1 PLVLVPVIIH
11 LINRLRHKPQPW
23 AAMMFLLQA
32 TRASTSHA
40 KLRQWLVL
48 LFRTLA
54 VLALVLFIARP
65 LAGGWLGWTLSPAPD
80 VIVIVL
86 DRSASMESRLA
97 GQTVTKR
104 EQAVK
109 LLAEAARE
117 FQDKSHLVLL
127 DSATRIP
134 QQLASAKSLLEPTLT
149 GPTDTAADLPTLLQL
164 AHNWLVENRAGAAEL
179 WLASDLQRSNWLPD
193 DERWKT
199 VTAQLGKLPQG
210 IRVRL
215 LAFDDDREPNTSA
228 TLAEV
233 FRRARPDGAELNL
246 ALDIARNAPVGSS
259 PARFPLALTLN
270 GVKSQTELD
279 MDGPA
284 LRWRHK
290 VDLGAAKGL
299 GWGALELPADANA
312 RDNAAYFVFGS
323 DSVLRATV
331 VSDQP
336 ALIRN
341 AQLAALS
348 PATRQPAEVLT
359 PAAFAE
365 RTGSDATLL
374 VWHAPLPD
382 VAGEKRLRGFIEEG
396 GAVLFLPP
404 GRTDTGK
411 FLGLGWADAQPAP
424 ADKPF
429 KVAKWEQQEGP
440 LAKTDEGLSL
450 PLADLD
456 ITRRQLITG
465 DEGKRKKEKGESA
478 EAPAAPNA
486 SPLLPF
492 AFSLLA
498 SASGTAL
505 ASLADGSPLLTRR
518 ALGKGQ
524 FFFCATV
531 PHDDWS
537 TLGDGPVLVPMLQRL
552 LQTGARRLNQ
562 ETMVACGELSAL
574 DRAKQWTSAD
584 GSTGKNIAL
593 NAGIYRAGERLL
605 AVNRPSAEDDRAVLE
620 PAAAKNLL
628 GPLPL
633 QLLQER
639 TARSDALQG
648 EIWRIFLIG
657 MLAFLFAE
665 AWLVLPNKKPATA
678 DPFDAPAVR
687 SRELVDVA

>member
-1 PLVLVPVIIH
+1 MTFLQPLLLWGLPLVLVPVIIH

-80 VIVIVL
+80 VIVILL

-104 EQAVK
+104 EQALK

-127 DSATRIP
+127 DSATRTP

-179 WLASDLQRSNWLPD
+179 WLASDLQRSNWQPD
-193 DERWKT
+193 DERWKA
-199 VTAQLGKLPQG
+199 VTAQLAKLPQRV
-210 IRVRL
+210 RVRL
-215 LAFDDDREPNTSA
+215 LAFDDDREPNVSA

-233 FRRARPDGAELNL
+233 FRRARPDGAELAL
-246 ALDIARNAPVGSS
+246 ALDLARNATNGT
-259 PARFPLALTLN
+259 ARFPLALTLN
-270 GVKSQTELD
+270 GVKSQAELD
-279 MDGPA
+279 MDGAA

-290 VDLGAAKGL
+290 VDLGGAAKGL

-323 DSVLRATV
+323 DSAVRAAV

-348 PATRQPAEVLT
+348 PSTRQPAEVLA

-365 RTGSDATLL
+365 RPATDAALL
-374 VWHAPLPD
+374 LWHAPLPD
-382 VAGEKRLRGFIEEG
+382 ATGAQRLRSFIEEG
-396 GAVLFLPP
+396 GAVVFLPP
-404 GRTDTGK
+404 GRADTGK
-411 FLGLGWADAQPAP
+411 FLGLGWADAPPAP
-424 ADKPF
+424 ADKPL
-429 KVAKWEQQEGP
+429 KIAKWEEQEGP
-440 LAKTDEGLSL
+440 LARTDEGLSL
-450 PLADLD
+450 PLVDLE
-456 ITRRQLITG
+456 ITRRAGITG
-465 DEGKRKKEKGESA
+465 E
-478 EAPAAPNA
+478 P
-486 SPLLPF
+486 
-492 AFSLLA
+492 
-498 SASGTAL
+498 TAL
-505 ASLADGSPLLTRR
+505 ATFADGTPLLTRR
-518 ALGKGQ
+518 ALGRGQ
-524 FFFCATV
+524 FFFLATL

-552 LQTGARRLNQ
+552 LQLGARRLNQ
-562 ETMVACGELSAL
+562 ETMAACGELSAL
-574 DRAKQWTSAD
+574 DRAKQWTATD
-584 GSTGKNIAL
+584 GATGKNIAL
-593 NAGIYRAGERLL
+593 HAGVYRAGERLL
-605 AVNRPSAEDDRAVLE
+605 AVNRPAAEDDRALLS
-620 PAAAKNLL
+620 PDAARNLL

-648 EIWRIFLIG
+648 EIWRLFLLG

-665 AWLVLPNKKPATA
+665 AVLILPPKRPAA
-678 DPFDAPAVR
+678 VDALTGIPAR

>member
-1 PLVLVPVIIH
+1 MTFLQPFLLWGLPLVLVPVIIH

-193 DERWKT
+193 DERWKS

-246 ALDIARNAPVGSS
+246 ALDLARNAPAGSS

-279 MDGPA
+279 MDGAA

-312 RDNAAYFVFGS
+312 RDNAAYFIFGS
-323 DSVLRATV
+323 DSALRATV
-331 VSDQP
+331 VSDQS

-382 VAGEKRLRGFIEEG
+382 AAGEKRLRGFIEEG

-429 KVAKWEQQEGP
+429 KISKWEQQEGP

-450 PLADLD
+450 PLGDVEVM
-456 ITRRQLITG
+456 RRQPIA
-465 DEGKRKKEKGESA
+465 GEV
-478 EAPAAPNA
+478 
-486 SPLLPF
+486 
-492 AFSLLA
+492 
-498 SASGTAL
+498 TAL
-505 ASLADGSPLLTRR
+505 ATFTDGSPLLTRR

-605 AVNRPSAEDDRAVLE
+605 AVNRPSAEDDRSLLE

-648 EIWRIFLIG
+648 EIWRLFLIG
-657 MLAFLFAE
+657 MLAFLFLE
-665 AWLVLPNKKPATA
+665 AWLVLPSRKPGVN
-678 DPFDAPAVR
+678 DLESAPAGG
-687 SRELVDVA
+687 

>member
-1 PLVLVPVIIH
+1 MTFLQPFLLWGLPLVLVPVIIH

-179 WLASDLQRSNWLPD
+179 WLASDLQHSNWLPD

-246 ALDIARNAPVGSS
+246 ALDLARNAPAGSA

-279 MDGPA
+279 MDGAA

-323 DSVLRATV
+323 DSALRATV

-374 VWHAPLPD
+374 IWHAPLPD
-382 VAGEKRLRGFIEEG
+382 AAGEKRLRGFIEEG

-411 FLGLGWADAQPAP
+411 FLGFGWADAQPAP

-456 ITRRQLITG
+456 ITRRQPITG
-465 DEGKRKKEKGESA
+465 E
-478 EAPAAPNA
+478 P
-486 SPLLPF
+486 
-492 AFSLLA
+492 
-498 SASGTAL
+498 TAL
-505 ASLADGSPLLTRR
+505 ASFADGSPLLTRR

-562 ETMVACGELSAL
+562 ETMVAAGELSAI

-584 GSTGKNIAL
+584 GSTGKNILL
-593 NAGIYRAGERLL
+593 NAGVYRAGERLL
-605 AVNRPSAEDDRAVLE
+605 AVNRPSAEDDRSLLE

-648 EIWRIFLIG
+648 EIWRLFLIG
-657 MLAFLFAE
+657 MLLFLFFE

-678 DPFDAPAVR
+678 DPLAAPAVR
-687 SRELVDVA
+687 SRDLVDVA

>member
-1 PLVLVPVIIH
+1 MTFLQPYLLWGLPLVLVPVIIH

-65 LAGGWLGWTLSPAPD
+65 LVGGWLGWTLSPAPD

-199 VTAQLGKLPQG
+199 VTAQLAKLPQRV
-210 IRVRL
+210 RVRL
-215 LAFDDDREPNTSA
+215 LAFDDDREPNVSA

-246 ALDIARNAPVGSS
+246 ALDLARNATNGT
-259 PARFPLALTLN
+259 ARFPLALTLN
-270 GVKSQTELD
+270 GVKSQAELD
-279 MDGPA
+279 MDGAA

-323 DSVLRATV
+323 DSAVRAAV

-336 ALIRN
+336 ALVRN

-348 PATRQPAEVLT
+348 PATRQPAELLT

-365 RTGSDATLL
+365 RPSADAALL
-374 VWHAPLPD
+374 LWHAPLPD
-382 VAGEKRLRGFIEEG
+382 AAGEKRLRGFIEEG
-396 GAVLFLPP
+396 GVIVFLPP
-404 GRTDTGK
+404 GRADTGK
-411 FLGLGWADAQPAP
+411 FLGLGWADSQPAP

-450 PLADLD
+450 PLGDLE
-456 ITRRQLITG
+456 ITRRSAITG
-465 DEGKRKKEKGESA
+465 DT
-478 EAPAAPNA
+478 
-486 SPLLPF
+486 
-492 AFSLLA
+492 
-498 SASGTAL
+498 TAL
-505 ASLADGSPLLTRR
+505 ASFADGTPLLTRR

-524 FFFCATV
+524 FLFLATL
-531 PHDDWS
+531 PHDNWS

-562 ETMVACGELSAL
+562 ETMAACGELSAL
-574 DRAKQWTSAD
+574 DRAKQWASAD
-584 GSTGKNIAL
+584 GVTGKNIAL
-593 NAGIYRAGERLL
+593 HAGVYRAGERLL
-605 AVNRPSAEDDRAVLE
+605 AVNRPAAEDDRALL
-620 PAAAKNLL
+620 ASDTARNLL

-648 EIWRIFLIG
+648 EIWRLFLIG

-665 AWLVLPNKKPATA
+665 AILILPPKKTA
-678 DPFDAPAVR
+678 AVDSLTAPSTR
-687 SRELVDVA
+687 ERELMDVA

>member
-1 PLVLVPVIIH
+1 MTFLQPFLLWGLPLVLVPVIIH

-127 DSATRIP
+127 DSATRAP

-179 WLASDLQRSNWLPD
+179 WLASDLQRSNWFPD
-193 DERWKT
+193 DERWKA

-246 ALDIARNAPVGSS
+246 ALDLARNAPTGSS

-270 GVKSQTELD
+270 GTKSQTELD
-279 MDGPA
+279 MDGAA

-323 DSVLRATV
+323 DSALRATV

-374 VWHAPLPD
+374 IWHAPLPNA
-382 VAGEKRLRGFIEEG
+382 AGEKRLRGFIEEG

-456 ITRRQLITG
+456 ITRRQPITG
-465 DEGKRKKEKGESA
+465 E
-478 EAPAAPNA
+478 P
-486 SPLLPF
+486 
-492 AFSLLA
+492 
-498 SASGTAL
+498 TAL
-505 ASLADGSPLLTRR
+505 ASFADGSPLLTRR

-584 GSTGKNIAL
+584 GSIGKNIAL
-593 NAGIYRAGERLL
+593 NAGVYRAGERLL

-648 EIWRIFLIG
+648 EIWRLFLIG
-657 MLAFLFAE
+657 MLAFLFLE

-678 DPFDAPAVR
+678 DPFDVPAVR
-687 SRELVDVA
+687 SRDLVDVA

>member
-1 PLVLVPVIIH
+1 MTFLQPFLLWGLPLVLVPVIIH

-54 VLALVLFIARP
+54 VLALILFIARP

-199 VTAQLGKLPQG
+199 VTAQLGQLPQG

-215 LAFDDDREPNTSA
+215 LAFDGDREPNTSA

-246 ALDIARNAPVGSS
+246 ALDLARNAPAGSS
-259 PARFPLALTLN
+259 PAHFPLALTLN

-279 MDGPA
+279 MDGVA

-323 DSVLRATV
+323 DSALRANV

-359 PAAFAE
+359 PVAFAE

-382 VAGEKRLRGFIEEG
+382 AAGEKRLRGFIEEG

-411 FLGLGWADAQPAP
+411 FLGFGWADAQPAP

-429 KVAKWEQQEGP
+429 KVTKWEQQEGP

-450 PLADLD
+450 PLGD
-456 ITRRQLITG
+456 IEVMRRQAITG
-465 DEGKRKKEKGESA
+465 E
-478 EAPAAPNA
+478 P
-486 SPLLPF
+486 
-492 AFSLLA
+492 
-498 SASGTAL
+498 TAL
-505 ASLADGSPLLTRR
+505 ASFADGSPLLTRR

-574 DRAKQWTSAD
+574 DRAKQWTPAD
-584 GSTGKNIAL
+584 SSTGKSIL
-593 NAGIYRAGERLL
+593 LHAGVYRSGERLL
-605 AVNRPSAEDDRAVLE
+605 AVNRPSAEDDRTLLE
-620 PAAAKNLL
+620 PAAAKKLL
-628 GPLPL
+628 GMLPL

-648 EIWRIFLIG
+648 EIWRLFLIG
-657 MLAFLFAE
+657 MLAFLFLE
-665 AWLVLPNKKPATA
+665 AWLVLPPKRAAGTN
-678 DPFDAPAVR
+678 DPLAA
-687 SRELVDVA
+687 EAA

>member
-1 PLVLVPVIIH
+1 MTFLQPFLLWGLPLVLVPVVIH

-54 VLALVLFIARP
+54 ILALLLFIARP

-134 QQLASAKSLLEPTLT
+134 QQLANAKSLLEPTLT

-193 DERWKT
+193 DERWKA
-199 VTAQLGKLPQG
+199 VTAALGKLPQG

-246 ALDIARNAPVGSS
+246 ALDLARNAPVGSS

-279 MDGPA
+279 MDGAA

-299 GWGALELPADANA
+299 GWGALELPVDANA

-323 DSVLRATV
+323 DSALRATV

-374 VWHAPLPD
+374 IWHAPLPD
-382 VAGEKRLRGFIEEG
+382 AAGEKRLRGFIEEG

-404 GRTDTGK
+404 GRPDTGK
-411 FLGLGWADAQPAP
+411 FLGLGWADAQPAS

-429 KVAKWEQQEGP
+429 KVVKWEQQEGP

-456 ITRRQLITG
+456 IARRQPITG
-465 DEGKRKKEKGESA
+465 E
-478 EAPAAPNA
+478 P
-486 SPLLPF
+486 
-492 AFSLLA
+492 
-498 SASGTAL
+498 TAL
-505 ASLADGSPLLTRR
+505 ATFADGSPLLTRR

-574 DRAKQWTSAD
+574 DRAKQWLPAD
-584 GSTGKNIAL
+584 GSLGKNIAL
-593 NAGIYRAGERLL
+593 NAGIYRSGERLL
-605 AVNRPSAEDDRAVLE
+605 AVNRPSAEDDRTLLE
-620 PAAAKNLL
+620 PAAAKRLL
-628 GPLPL
+628 GTLPL

-648 EIWRIFLIG
+648 EIWRLFLIG
-657 MLAFLFAE
+657 MLAFLFLE
-665 AWLVLPNKKPATA
+665 AWLVLPNKKPAAA
-678 DPFDAPAVR
+678 DPLGAAASPQG
-687 SRELVDVA
+687 

>member
-1 PLVLVPVIIH
+1 MTFLQPFLLWGLPLVLVPVIIH

-80 VIVIVL
+80 VIIIVL

-134 QQLASAKSLLEPTLT
+134 QQLAKAKSLLEPTLT

-193 DERWKT
+193 DERWKA

-246 ALDIARNAPVGSS
+246 ALDLARNAPAGSS

-279 MDGPA
+279 MDGAA

-323 DSVLRATV
+323 DSALRATV

-336 ALIRN
+336 LLIRN

-374 VWHAPLPD
+374 IWHAPLPD
-382 VAGEKRLRGFIEEG
+382 AAGEKRLRGFIEEG

-411 FLGLGWADAQPAP
+411 FLGFGWADAQPAP

-456 ITRRQLITG
+456 ISRRQPITG
-465 DEGKRKKEKGESA
+465 E
-478 EAPAAPNA
+478 P
-486 SPLLPF
+486 
-492 AFSLLA
+492 
-498 SASGTAL
+498 TAL
-505 ASLADGSPLLTRR
+505 ASFADGSPLLTRR

-593 NAGIYRAGERLL
+593 NAGVYRAGERLL
-605 AVNRPSAEDDRAVLE
+605 AVNRPSAEDDRTLLE
-620 PAAAKNLL
+620 PAAAKKLL
-628 GPLPL
+628 GTLPL

-639 TARSDALQG
+639 TARNDALQG

-657 MLAFLFAE
+657 MLAFLFLE
-665 AWLVLPNKKPATA
+665 AWIVLPNKKPA
-678 DPFDAPAVR
+678 DPLSASIVRMNAVTSPA
-687 SRELVDVA
+687 E

>member
-1 PLVLVPVIIH
+1 MTFLQPYLLWALPLVLVPVIIH

-54 VLALVLFIARP
+54 VLALILFIARP

-80 VIVIVL
+80 VIIIVL

-97 GQTVTKR
+97 GQTITKR

-149 GPTDTAADLPTLLQL
+149 GPTDTAADLPTLLQI

-179 WLASDLQRSNWLPD
+179 WVASDLQRSNWLPD

-199 VTAQLGKLPQG
+199 VTNQLGKLPQG

-246 ALDIARNAPVGSS
+246 ALDLARNVQPGSAP
-259 PARFPLALTLN
+259 AHFPLSLTLN

-279 MDGPA
+279 MDGAA

-299 GWGALELPADANA
+299 GWGTLALPADANA

-323 DSVLRATV
+323 DSILRAAV

-348 PATRQPAEVLT
+348 PATRQPAEVLA
-359 PAAFAE
+359 PVAWAE
-365 RTGSDATLL
+365 RTGSDAALL
-374 VWHAPLPD
+374 IWQAPLPD
-382 VAGEKRLRGFIEEG
+382 AAGEKRLRGFIEEG

-411 FLGLGWADAQPAP
+411 FLGFGWAEAQPAS

-429 KVAKWEQQEGP
+429 KVAKWGQQEGP

-450 PLADLD
+450 PLVELE
-456 ITRRQLITG
+456 ISRRQPITDG
-465 DEGKRKKEKGESA
+465 DEGKRQMAKGESA
-478 EAPAAPNA
+478 EAGEAAKTSPALIA
-486 SPLLPF
+486 S
-492 AFSLLA
+492 
-498 SASGTAL
+498 SGTAL
-505 ASLADGSPLLTRR
+505 ASFADGSPLLTRR

-524 FFFCATV
+524 FFFCATL
-531 PHDDWS
+531 PHEEWS
-537 TLGDGPVLVPMLQRL
+537 SLGDGPVLVPMLQRL

-584 GSTGKNIAL
+584 GSTGKDIAL
-593 NAGIYRAGERLL
+593 HAGVYRSGERLL
-605 AVNRPSAEDDRAVLE
+605 AVNRPGAEDDRTLLE
-620 PAAAKNLL
+620 PAGAKKLL
-628 GPLPL
+628 GTLPL

-648 EIWRIFLIG
+648 EIWRLFLIG
-657 MLAFLFAE
+657 MLAFLFLE
-665 AWLVLPNKKPATA
+665 AWLVLPPKKRLPDGSA
-678 DPFDAPAVR
+678 PELAPA
-687 SRELVDVA
+687 A

>member
-1 PLVLVPVIIH
+1 MTFLQPFLLWGLPLVLVPVIIH

-164 AHNWLVENRAGAAEL
+164 AHNWLIENRAGAAEL
-179 WLASDLQRSNWLPD
+179 WLASDLQRSNWIPD
-193 DERWKT
+193 DERWKA

-246 ALDIARNAPVGSS
+246 ALDLARNAPTGSS

-279 MDGPA
+279 MDGAA

-323 DSVLRATV
+323 DSALRATV

-382 VAGEKRLRGFIEEG
+382 AAGEKRLRGFIEEG

-456 ITRRQLITG
+456 ITRRQPITG
-465 DEGKRKKEKGESA
+465 E
-478 EAPAAPNA
+478 P
-486 SPLLPF
+486 
-492 AFSLLA
+492 
-498 SASGTAL
+498 TAL
-505 ASLADGSPLLTRR
+505 ASFADGSPLLTRR

-574 DRAKQWTSAD
+574 DRAKQWTSTD
-584 GSTGKNIAL
+584 GATGKNIAL
-593 NAGIYRAGERLL
+593 HAGIYRSGERLL

-657 MLAFLFAE
+657 MLAFLFLE
-665 AWLVLPNKKPATA
+665 AWLVLPSRKPGVN
-678 DPFDAPAVR
+678 DLESLPAGG
-687 SRELVDVA
+687 

>member
-1 PLVLVPVIIH
+1 
-11 LINRLRHKPQPW
+11 
-23 AAMMFLLQA
+23 MFLLQA

-54 VLALVLFIARP
+54 VLALILFIARP

-193 DERWKT
+193 DERWKA

-246 ALDIARNAPVGSS
+246 ALDLARNAPPGSS

-279 MDGPA
+279 MDGAA

-323 DSVLRATV
+323 DSALRATV

-341 AQLAALS
+341 AQLAASS

-374 VWHAPLPD
+374 IWHAPLPD
-382 VAGEKRLRGFIEEG
+382 AAGEKRLRGFIEEG

-411 FLGLGWADAQPAP
+411 FLGLGWADTQPAP

-456 ITRRQLITG
+456 ITRRQPITG
-465 DEGKRKKEKGESA
+465 E
-478 EAPAAPNA
+478 P
-486 SPLLPF
+486 
-492 AFSLLA
+492 
-498 SASGTAL
+498 TAL
-505 ASLADGSPLLTRR
+505 ASFTDGSPLLTRR

-584 GSTGKNIAL
+584 GSLGKNIAL

-605 AVNRPSAEDDRAVLE
+605 AVNRPSAEDDRSLLE
-620 PAAAKNLL
+620 PAVAKKLL
-628 GPLPL
+628 GTLPL

-657 MLAFLFAE
+657 MLAFLFLE

-678 DPFDAPAVR
+678 DPLGTTAR
-687 SRELVDVA
+687 TLVDVA

>member
-1 PLVLVPVIIH
+1 MTFLQPFLLWGLPLVLVPVIIH

-233 FRRARPDGAELNL
+233 FRRARLDGAELNL
-246 ALDIARNAPVGSS
+246 ALDLARNAPAGSS

-279 MDGPA
+279 MDGAA

-323 DSVLRATV
+323 ESALRATV

-336 ALIRN
+336 TLIRN

-374 VWHAPLPD
+374 IWHAPLPD
-382 VAGEKRLRGFIEEG
+382 AAGEKRLRGFIEEG

-450 PLADLD
+450 PLGDLD
-456 ITRRQLITG
+456 ITRRQPITG
-465 DEGKRKKEKGESA
+465 EPTS
-478 EAPAAPNA
+478 
-486 SPLLPF
+486 
-492 AFSLLA
+492 LA
-498 SASGTAL
+498 SF
-505 ASLADGSPLLTRR
+505 ADGSPLLTRR

-562 ETMVACGELSAL
+562 ETMVAAGELSAL

-584 GSTGKNIAL
+584 GSTGKNILL
-593 NAGIYRAGERLL
+593 NAGVYRSGERLL

-639 TARSDALQG
+639 AARSDALQG
-648 EIWRIFLIG
+648 EIWRLFLIG
-657 MLAFLFAE
+657 MLAFLFLE
-665 AWLVLPNKKPATA
+665 AWLVLPNKKPATD
-678 DPFDAPAVR
+678 DPLAATAR
-687 SRELVDVA
+687 TLVDVA

>member
-1 PLVLVPVIIH
+1 MTFLQPFLLWGLPLVLVPVIIH

-134 QQLASAKSLLEPTLT
+134 QQLANAKSLLEPTLT

-193 DERWKT
+193 DERWKA

-246 ALDIARNAPVGSS
+246 AIDLARNAPAGSS

-279 MDGPA
+279 MDGAA

-323 DSVLRATV
+323 DSALRATV
-331 VSDQP
+331 ISDQP

-374 VWHAPLPD
+374 IWHAPLPD
-382 VAGEKRLRGFIEEG
+382 AAGEKRLRGFIEEG

-456 ITRRQLITG
+456 IPRRQPITG
-465 DEGKRKKEKGESA
+465 E
-478 EAPAAPNA
+478 P
-486 SPLLPF
+486 
-492 AFSLLA
+492 
-498 SASGTAL
+498 TAL
-505 ASLADGSPLLTRR
+505 ASFADGSPLLTRR

-620 PAAAKNLL
+620 PAAAKQLL
-628 GPLPL
+628 GTLPL

-648 EIWRIFLIG
+648 EIWRIFLLG
-657 MLAFLFAE
+657 MLAFLFLE
-665 AWLVLPNKKPATA
+665 AWLVLPNKKPATD
-678 DPFDAPAVR
+678 DPLGATTR
-687 SRELVDVA
+687 TLVDVA

>member
-1 PLVLVPVIIH
+1 MLF
-11 LINRLRHKPQPW
+11 RSPQPW

-48 LFRTLA
+48 LFRALA

-117 FQDKSHLVLL
+117 FQDKSHLLLL
-127 DSATRIP
+127 DSATRTP

-199 VTAQLGKLPQG
+199 VTAQLAKLPQRV
-210 IRVRL
+210 RVRL
-215 LAFDDDREPNTSA
+215 LAFDDDREPNVSA

-233 FRRARPDGAELNL
+233 FRRARPDGAELSL
-246 ALDIARNAPVGSS
+246 ALDLARNATNGT
-259 PARFPLALTLN
+259 ARFPLALTLN

-279 MDGPA
+279 MDGAA

-290 VDLGAAKGL
+290 VELGGAAKGL

-323 DSVLRATV
+323 DSAVRAVV

-336 ALIRN
+336 ALVRN

-348 PATRQPAEVLT
+348 PSTRQPAEVLT

-365 RTGSDATLL
+365 RAATDASLL
-374 VWHAPLPD
+374 LWHAPLPD
-382 VAGEKRLRGFIEEG
+382 AAGEKRLRSFIEEG
-396 GAVLFLPP
+396 GAVVFLPP
-404 GRTDTGK
+404 GRPDTGK
-411 FLGLGWADAQPAP
+411 FLGLGWADSQPAS

-429 KVAKWEQQEGP
+429 KVTKWEQQEGP

-450 PLADLD
+450 PLADLE
-456 ITRRQLITG
+456 ITRRAAITG
-465 DEGKRKKEKGESA
+465 ET
-478 EAPAAPNA
+478 
-486 SPLLPF
+486 
-492 AFSLLA
+492 
-498 SASGTAL
+498 TAL
-505 ASLADGSPLLTRR
+505 ATFADGSPLLTRR
-518 ALGKGQ
+518 ALGRGQ
-524 FFFCATV
+524 FFFLATV

-552 LQTGARRLNQ
+552 LQLGARRLNQ
-562 ETMVACGELSAL
+562 ETMAACGELSAL

-584 GSTGKNIAL
+584 GVAGKNIL
-593 NAGIYRAGERLL
+593 LHAGVYRAGERLL
-605 AVNRPSAEDDRAVLE
+605 AVNRPAAEDDRALITAE
-620 PAAAKNLL
+620 TAKNLL

-648 EIWRIFLIG
+648 EIWRLFLVG
-657 MLAFLFAE
+657 MLAFLFLE
-665 AWLVLPNKKPATA
+665 AWLVLPNKKPA
-678 DPFDAPAVR
+678 AVDTHPETSR
-687 SRELVDVA
+687 ARELVDVA

>member
-1 PLVLVPVIIH
+1 MTFLQPFLLWGLPLVLVPVIIH

-54 VLALVLFIARP
+54 VLALILFIARP

-193 DERWKT
+193 DERWKA

-233 FRRARPDGAELNL
+233 FRRARLDGAELNL
-246 ALDIARNAPVGSS
+246 ALDLARNATNGT
-259 PARFPLALTLN
+259 ARFPLALTLN

-279 MDGPA
+279 MDGAA

-323 DSVLRATV
+323 DSALRASV

-374 VWHAPLPD
+374 IWHAPLPD
-382 VAGEKRLRGFIEEG
+382 AAGEKRLRGFIEEG

-404 GRTDTGK
+404 SRADTGK

-429 KVAKWEQQEGP
+429 KISKWEQQEGP

-450 PLADLD
+450 PLGDLD
-456 ITRRQLITG
+456 ITRRQPITG
-465 DEGKRKKEKGESA
+465 E
-478 EAPAAPNA
+478 P
-486 SPLLPF
+486 
-492 AFSLLA
+492 
-498 SASGTAL
+498 TAL
-505 ASLADGSPLLTRR
+505 ATFADGSPLLTRR

-584 GSTGKNIAL
+584 GSTGKNILL
-593 NAGIYRAGERLL
+593 NAGVYRAGERLL
-605 AVNRPSAEDDRAVLE
+605 AVNRPAAEDDRSLLE

-628 GPLPL
+628 GSLPL

-648 EIWRIFLIG
+648 EIWRLFLIG
-657 MLAFLFAE
+657 MLVFLFFE
-665 AWLVLPNKKPATA
+665 AWLVLPHKKPATD
-678 DPFDAPAVR
+678 DPLEAPAVR
-687 SRELVDVA
+687 RRDLVDVA

>member
-1 PLVLVPVIIH
+1 MTFLQPYLLWGLPLVLVPVIIH

-97 GQTVTKR
+97 GHTVTKR

-127 DSATRIP
+127 DSATRAP
-134 QQLASAKSLLEPTLT
+134 QQLASAKSLLEPALT

-199 VTAQLGKLPQG
+199 VTAQLAKLPQRV
-210 IRVRL
+210 RVRL
-215 LAFDDDREPNTSA
+215 LAFDDDREPNISA

-233 FRRARPDGAELNL
+233 FRRARPDGAELSL
-246 ALDIARNAPVGSS
+246 ALDLARNATNGT
-259 PARFPLALTLN
+259 ARFPLALTLN
-270 GVKSQTELD
+270 GVKSQAELD
-279 MDGPA
+279 MDGAA

-323 DSVLRATV
+323 DSAVRAAV

-348 PATRQPAEVLT
+348 PATRGPAEVLA

-365 RTGSDATLL
+365 RAATDAALL
-374 VWHAPLPD
+374 LWHAPLPD
-382 VAGEKRLRGFIEEG
+382 ATGEKRLRGFIEEG
-396 GAVLFLPP
+396 GVVLFLPP

-411 FLGLGWADAQPAP
+411 FLGLGWADSQPAP

-429 KVAKWEQQEGP
+429 KIAKWEQQEGP

-450 PLADLD
+450 PLTDLE
-456 ITRRQLITG
+456 ITRRAVITG
-465 DEGKRKKEKGESA
+465 DS
-478 EAPAAPNA
+478 
-486 SPLLPF
+486 
-492 AFSLLA
+492 
-498 SASGTAL
+498 TAL
-505 ASLADGSPLLTRR
+505 ASFADGPPLLTRR

-524 FFFCATV
+524 FFFLATL

-562 ETMVACGELSAL
+562 ETMAACGELSAL

-584 GSTGKNIAL
+584 GATGRNITL
-593 NAGIYRAGERLL
+593 HAGVYRAGERLL
-605 AVNRPSAEDDRAVLE
+605 AVNRPAAEDDRALIT
-620 PAAAKNLL
+620 PDSAKGLL

-648 EIWRIFLIG
+648 EIWRLFLIG
-657 MLAFLFAE
+657 MLAFLFLE
-665 AWLVLPNKKPATA
+665 AWLVLPAKKPASPDA
-678 DPFDAPAVR
+678 DAPLVR
-687 SRELVDVA
+687 SLGASTSP

>member
-1 PLVLVPVIIH
+1 
-11 LINRLRHKPQPW
+11 
-23 AAMMFLLQA
+23 
-32 TRASTSHA
+32 
-40 KLRQWLVL
+40 
-48 LFRTLA
+48 
-54 VLALVLFIARP
+54 FIARP

-164 AHNWLVENRAGAAEL
+164 AHNWLIENRAGAAEL
-179 WLASDLQRSNWLPD
+179 WLASDLQRSNWIPD
-193 DERWKT
+193 DERWKA

-246 ALDIARNAPVGSS
+246 ALDLARNAPTGSS

-279 MDGPA
+279 MDGAA

-323 DSVLRATV
+323 DSALRATV

-382 VAGEKRLRGFIEEG
+382 AAGEKRLRGFIEEG

-456 ITRRQLITG
+456 ITRRQPITG
-465 DEGKRKKEKGESA
+465 E
-478 EAPAAPNA
+478 P
-486 SPLLPF
+486 
-492 AFSLLA
+492 
-498 SASGTAL
+498 TAL
-505 ASLADGSPLLTRR
+505 ASFADGSPLLTRR

-574 DRAKQWTSAD
+574 DRAKQWTSTD
-584 GSTGKNIAL
+584 GATGKNIAL
-593 NAGIYRAGERLL
+593 HAGIYRSGERLL

-657 MLAFLFAE
+657 MLAFLFLE
-665 AWLVLPNKKPATA
+665 AWLVLPSRKPGVN
-678 DPFDAPAVR
+678 DLESLPAGG
-687 SRELVDVA
+687 

>member
-1 PLVLVPVIIH
+1 MTFLQPFLLWGLPLVLVPVIIH

-54 VLALVLFIARP
+54 VLALILFIARP

-86 DRSASMESRLA
+86 DRSASMESRIA
-97 GQTVTKR
+97 GQTTTKR

-199 VTAQLGKLPQG
+199 VTAQLAKLPQRV
-210 IRVRL
+210 RVRL
-215 LAFDDDREPNTSA
+215 LAFDDDREPNLSA

-233 FRRARPDGAELNL
+233 SRRARPDGAELNL
-246 ALDIARNAPVGSS
+246 ALDLARNATNGT
-259 PARFPLALTLN
+259 ARFPLALTLN
-270 GVKSQTELD
+270 GQKSQSELD

-290 VDLGAAKGL
+290 VELGAAKGL

-312 RDNAAYFVFGS
+312 RDNAAYFIFGAES
-323 DSVLRATV
+323 ALRATV
-331 VSDQP
+331 VSDEP
-336 ALIRN
+336 ALVRN
-341 AQLAALS
+341 AQFAALS
-348 PATRQPAEVLT
+348 PATRQPAEVIT
-359 PAAFAE
+359 PAAWAE

-374 VWHAPLPD
+374 LWHAPLPD
-382 VAGEKRLRGFIEEG
+382 AAGEKRLRGFIEEG
-396 GAVLFLPP
+396 GVVVFLPP
-404 GRTDTGK
+404 GRVDTGK
-411 FLGLGWADAQPAP
+411 FLGLGWGEALPAP

-450 PLADLD
+450 PLGELE
-456 ITRRQLITG
+456 ISRRQAITG
-465 DEGKRKKEKGESA
+465 E
-478 EAPAAPNA
+478 P
-486 SPLLPF
+486 
-492 AFSLLA
+492 
-498 SASGTAL
+498 TAL
-505 ASLADGSPLLTRR
+505 ASFADGSPLLTRR

-524 FFFCATV
+524 FFFCATL
-531 PHDDWS
+531 PHEDWS
-537 TLGDGPVLVPMLQRL
+537 TLGDGPVLVPMLQRF

-562 ETMVACGELSAL
+562 ETMAAAGELSAL
-574 DRAKQWTSAD
+574 DRAKQWVSAE
-584 GSTGKNIAL
+584 GVSGKSIL
-593 NAGIYRAGERLL
+593 LHAGVYRSGERLL
-605 AVNRPSAEDDRAVLE
+605 AVNRPAAEDDRLLITPE
-620 PAAAKNLL
+620 SAKSLL

-648 EIWRIFLIG
+648 EIWRLFLFG
-657 MLAFLFAE
+657 MLAFLFLE
-665 AWLVLPNKKPATA
+665 AWLVLPPKKPALT
-678 DPFDAPAVR
+678 DPMGP
-687 SRELVDVA
+687 REQPSAA

>member
-1 PLVLVPVIIH
+1 MTFLQPYLLWGLPLVLVPVIIH

-149 GPTDTAADLPTLLQL
+149 GPTDTAADLPTMLQL

-193 DERWKT
+193 DERWKA

-246 ALDIARNAPVGSS
+246 ALDLARNAPAGSS

-270 GVKSQTELD
+270 GVKSQAELD
-279 MDGPA
+279 MDGAA

-323 DSVLRATV
+323 DSALRATV

-374 VWHAPLPD
+374 IWHAPLPD
-382 VAGEKRLRGFIEEG
+382 AVGEKRLRGFIEEG

-411 FLGLGWADAQPAP
+411 FLGLSWADAQPAP

-450 PLADLD
+450 PLGDLD
-456 ITRRQLITG
+456 ITRRQPITG
-465 DEGKRKKEKGESA
+465 E
-478 EAPAAPNA
+478 P
-486 SPLLPF
+486 
-492 AFSLLA
+492 
-498 SASGTAL
+498 TAL
-505 ASLADGSPLLTRR
+505 ASFADGSPLLTRR
-518 ALGKGQ
+518 ALVKGQ

-584 GSTGKNIAL
+584 GSTGKNILL
-593 NAGIYRAGERLL
+593 NAGVYRAGERLL
-605 AVNRPSAEDDRAVLE
+605 AVNRPSAEDDRSLLE

-648 EIWRIFLIG
+648 EIWRLFLIG
-657 MLAFLFAE
+657 MLVFLFFE

-678 DPFDAPAVR
+678 DPLEAPAVR
-687 SRELVDVA
+687 SRDLVDVA

>member
-1 PLVLVPVIIH
+1 MTFLQPFLLWGLPLVLVPVVIH

-80 VIVIVL
+80 VIIIML

-193 DERWKT
+193 DERWKA

-246 ALDIARNAPVGSS
+246 ALDLARNAPVGSS

-279 MDGPA
+279 MDGAA

-290 VDLGAAKGL
+290 VDLGPAKGL
-299 GWGALELPADANA
+299 GWGALELPADANV
-312 RDNAAYFVFGS
+312 RDNSAYFVFGS
-323 DSVLRATV
+323 DSALRATV

-341 AQLAALS
+341 AQLAALA

-374 VWHAPLPD
+374 LWHAPLPD
-382 VAGEKRLRGFIEEG
+382 AAGERRLRGFIEEG

-411 FLGLGWADAQPAP
+411 FLGFGWADAQPAS

-456 ITRRQLITG
+456 ITRRQPITG
-465 DEGKRKKEKGESA
+465 E
-478 EAPAAPNA
+478 P
-486 SPLLPF
+486 
-492 AFSLLA
+492 
-498 SASGTAL
+498 TAL
-505 ASLADGSPLLTRR
+505 ASFADGSPLLTRR

-531 PHDDWS
+531 PHEDWS

-574 DRAKQWTSAD
+574 DRAKQWLPAD
-584 GSTGKNIAL
+584 GSLGKNIAL

-605 AVNRPSAEDDRAVLE
+605 AVNRPSAEDDRSVLE
-620 PAAAKNLL
+620 PAVAKQLL

-648 EIWRIFLIG
+648 EIWRIFLLG
-657 MLAFLFAE
+657 MLAFLFLE

-678 DPFDAPAVR
+678 DPLGAAASPQG
-687 SRELVDVA
+687 

>member
-1 PLVLVPVIIH
+1 MTFLQPFLLWGLPLVLVPVIIH

-134 QQLASAKSLLEPTLT
+134 QQLANAKSLLEPTLT

-193 DERWKT
+193 DERWKS

-246 ALDIARNAPVGSS
+246 ALDLARNAPAGSS

-279 MDGPA
+279 MDGAA

-323 DSVLRATV
+323 DSALRATV

-374 VWHAPLPD
+374 IWHAPLPD
-382 VAGEKRLRGFIEEG
+382 AAGEKRLRGFIEEG

-411 FLGLGWADAQPAP
+411 FLGLGWADAQPAS

-456 ITRRQLITG
+456 IARRQLITG
-465 DEGKRKKEKGESA
+465 E
-478 EAPAAPNA
+478 P
-486 SPLLPF
+486 
-492 AFSLLA
+492 
-498 SASGTAL
+498 TAL
-505 ASLADGSPLLTRR
+505 ASFADGSPLLTRR

-562 ETMVACGELSAL
+562 ETMIACGELSTL
-574 DRAKQWTSAD
+574 DRVKQWTSAD
-584 GSTGKNIAL
+584 GSTGKNIAF

-605 AVNRPSAEDDRAVLE
+605 AVNRPSAEDDRSLLE

-628 GPLPL
+628 GTLPL

-648 EIWRIFLIG
+648 EIWRLFLIG
-657 MLAFLFAE
+657 MLALLFLE

-678 DPFDAPAVR
+678 DPLDVSAGR
-687 SRELVDVA
+687 GRELVDVV

>member
-1 PLVLVPVIIH
+1 MTFLQPLLLWGLPLVLVPVIIH

-134 QQLASAKSLLEPTLT
+134 QQLANAKSLLEPTLT

-193 DERWKT
+193 DERWKA
-199 VTAQLGKLPQG
+199 VTAALGKLPQG

-246 ALDIARNAPVGSS
+246 ALDLARNAPTGSS
-259 PARFPLALTLN
+259 PARFPLALSLN

-279 MDGPA
+279 MDGAA

-323 DSVLRATV
+323 DSALRATV

-336 ALIRN
+336 AHIRN

-374 VWHAPLPD
+374 LWHAPLPD
-382 VAGEKRLRGFIEEG
+382 AAGEKRLRGFIEEG

-404 GRTDTGK
+404 GRPDTGK
-411 FLGLGWADAQPAP
+411 FLGLGWAEVERQALLGQTSDARRSA
-424 ADKPF
+424 AF
-429 KVAKWEQQEGP
+429 TIAKWEQQEGP

-456 ITRRQLITG
+456 ITRRQPITG
-465 DEGKRKKEKGESA
+465 E
-478 EAPAAPNA
+478 P
-486 SPLLPF
+486 
-492 AFSLLA
+492 
-498 SASGTAL
+498 TAL
-505 ASLADGSPLLTRR
+505 ATFADGSPLLTRR

-552 LQTGARRLNQ
+552 LQTGSRRLNQ

-584 GSTGKNIAL
+584 GSTGKNILL
-593 NAGIYRAGERLL
+593 NAGVYRAGERLL

-657 MLAFLFAE
+657 MLAFLFLE
-665 AWLVLPNKKPATA
+665 AWLVLPARKSTPADALA
-678 DPFDAPAVR
+678 DGLRPVTSPA
-687 SRELVDVA
+687 E

>member
-1 PLVLVPVIIH
+1 MTFLQPFLLWGLPLVLVPVVIH

-193 DERWKT
+193 DERWKA

-246 ALDIARNAPVGSS
+246 ALDLARNAPAGSS
-259 PARFPLALTLN
+259 PAHFPLALTLN

-279 MDGPA
+279 MDGAA

-299 GWGALELPADANA
+299 GWGALELPADANV
-312 RDNAAYFVFGS
+312 RDNSAYFVFGS
-323 DSVLRATV
+323 DSALRATV
-331 VSDQP
+331 ISDQP

-374 VWHAPLPD
+374 IWHAPLPD
-382 VAGEKRLRGFIEEG
+382 AAGEKRLRGFIEEG

-411 FLGLGWADAQPAP
+411 FLGFGWADAQPAP

-456 ITRRQLITG
+456 ITRRQPITG
-465 DEGKRKKEKGESA
+465 E
-478 EAPAAPNA
+478 P
-486 SPLLPF
+486 
-492 AFSLLA
+492 
-498 SASGTAL
+498 TAL
-505 ASLADGSPLLTRR
+505 ATFADGSPLLTRR

-605 AVNRPSAEDDRAVLE
+605 AVNRPSAEDDRALLE
-620 PAAAKNLL
+620 PAVAKKLL
-628 GPLPL
+628 GTLPL

-648 EIWRIFLIG
+648 EIWRIFLLG
-657 MLAFLFAE
+657 MLAFLFLE
-665 AWLVLPNKKPATA
+665 AWLVLPNKKPTDA
-678 DPFDAPAVR
+678 DPLGASDRA
-687 SRELVDVA
+687 LVDVT

>member
-1 PLVLVPVIIH
+1 MTFLQPFLLWGLPLVLVPVIIH

-134 QQLASAKSLLEPTLT
+134 QQLANAKSLLEPTLT

-193 DERWKT
+193 DERWKA

-246 ALDIARNAPVGSS
+246 AIDLARNAPAGSS

-279 MDGPA
+279 MDGAA

-323 DSVLRATV
+323 DSALRATV

-348 PATRQPAEVLT
+348 PATRQPAEFLT

-374 VWHAPLPD
+374 IWHAPLPD
-382 VAGEKRLRGFIEEG
+382 AAGEKRLRSFVEEG
-396 GAVLFLPP
+396 GAVVFLPP
-404 GRTDTGK
+404 GRVDTGK
-411 FLGLGWADAQPAP
+411 FLGFGWADSQPAS

-429 KVAKWEQQEGP
+429 KIAKWEEQEGP

-450 PLADLD
+450 PLAELE
-456 ITRRQLITG
+456 ITRRAAITG
-465 DEGKRKKEKGESA
+465 
-478 EAPAAPNA
+478 EA
-486 SPLLPF
+486 
-492 AFSLLA
+492 
-498 SASGTAL
+498 TAL
-505 ASLADGSPLLTRR
+505 ASFADGTPLLTRR
-518 ALGKGQ
+518 ALGRGQ
-524 FFFCATV
+524 FFFLATL

-552 LQTGARRLNQ
+552 LQLGARRLNQ
-562 ETMVACGELSAL
+562 ETMAACGELSAL

-584 GSTGKNIAL
+584 GTIGKSILL
-593 NAGIYRAGERLL
+593 NAGVYRAGERLL

-620 PAAAKNLL
+620 PAAAKQLL
-628 GPLPL
+628 GNLPL

-657 MLAFLFAE
+657 MLAFLFLE
-665 AWLVLPNKKPATA
+665 AWLVLPNKKPATD
-678 DPFDAPAVR
+678 DPLGATAR
-687 SRELVDVA
+687 TLVDVA

>member
-1 PLVLVPVIIH
+1 MTFLQPFLLWGLPLVLVPVVIH

-80 VIVIVL
+80 VIIIVL

-193 DERWKT
+193 DERWKA

-246 ALDIARNAPVGSS
+246 ALDLARNAPAGSA
-259 PARFPLALTLN
+259 PARFPLVLTLN

-279 MDGPA
+279 MDGAA

-323 DSVLRATV
+323 DSALRATV

-374 VWHAPLPD
+374 IWHAPLPD
-382 VAGEKRLRGFIEEG
+382 AAGEKRLRGFIEEG

-404 GRTDTGK
+404 GRVDTGK

-456 ITRRQLITG
+456 ITRRQAITG
-465 DEGKRKKEKGESA
+465 E
-478 EAPAAPNA
+478 P
-486 SPLLPF
+486 
-492 AFSLLA
+492 
-498 SASGTAL
+498 TAL
-505 ASLADGSPLLTRR
+505 ASFADGSPLLTRR

-584 GSTGKNIAL
+584 GSTGKNILL
-593 NAGIYRAGERLL
+593 NAGVYRAGERLL
-605 AVNRPSAEDDRAVLE
+605 AVNRPSAEDDRTLLE
-620 PAAAKNLL
+620 PAVAKKIL
-628 GPLPL
+628 GTLPL

-657 MLAFLFAE
+657 MLAFLFLE

-678 DPFDAPAVR
+678 DPFDVPAGR
-687 SRELVDVA
+687 GRELMDVA

>member
-1 PLVLVPVIIH
+1 
-11 LINRLRHKPQPW
+11 
-23 AAMMFLLQA
+23 
-32 TRASTSHA
+32 
-40 KLRQWLVL
+40 
-48 LFRTLA
+48 
-54 VLALVLFIARP
+54 FIARP

-127 DSATRIP
+127 DSATRAP

-193 DERWKT
+193 DERWKA

-246 ALDIARNAPVGSS
+246 ALDLARNAPTGSS

-279 MDGPA
+279 MDGAA

-290 VDLGAAKGL
+290 VDLGVAKGL

-323 DSVLRATV
+323 DSALRATV

-456 ITRRQLITG
+456 ITRRQPITG
-465 DEGKRKKEKGESA
+465 E
-478 EAPAAPNA
+478 P
-486 SPLLPF
+486 
-492 AFSLLA
+492 
-498 SASGTAL
+498 TAL
-505 ASLADGSPLLTRR
+505 ASFADGSPLLTRR

-531 PHDDWS
+531 PNDDWS

-574 DRAKQWTSAD
+574 DRAKQWLSAD
-584 GSTGKNIAL
+584 GSTGKSIAL
-593 NAGIYRAGERLL
+593 QAGVYRSGERLL
-605 AVNRPSAEDDRAVLE
+605 AVNRPNAEDDRAVLE
-620 PAAAKNLL
+620 PAVAKKLL
-628 GPLPL
+628 STLPL

-657 MLAFLFAE
+657 MLAFLFLE
-665 AWLVLPNKKPATA
+665 AWLVLPNKKPTTA
-678 DPFDAPAVR
+678 DPLAANARD
-687 SRELVDVA
+687 LVDVA

>member
-1 PLVLVPVIIH
+1 MTFLQPFLLWGLPLVLVPVIIH

-164 AHNWLVENRAGAAEL
+164 AHNWLIENRAGAAEL

-193 DERWKT
+193 DERWKA

-246 ALDIARNAPVGSS
+246 ALDLARNAPTGSS

-279 MDGPA
+279 MDGAA

-382 VAGEKRLRGFIEEG
+382 AAGEKRLRGFIEEG

-456 ITRRQLITG
+456 ITRRQPITG
-465 DEGKRKKEKGESA
+465 E
-478 EAPAAPNA
+478 P
-486 SPLLPF
+486 
-492 AFSLLA
+492 
-498 SASGTAL
+498 TAL
-505 ASLADGSPLLTRR
+505 ASFADGSPLLTRR

-574 DRAKQWTSAD
+574 DRAKQWTSTD
-584 GSTGKNIAL
+584 GATGKNIAL
-593 NAGIYRAGERLL
+593 HAGIYRSGERLL

-657 MLAFLFAE
+657 MLAFLFLE
-665 AWLVLPNKKPATA
+665 AWLVLPSRKPGVN
-678 DPFDAPAVR
+678 DLESLPAGG
-687 SRELVDVA
+687 

>member
-1 PLVLVPVIIH
+1 MTFLQPFLLWGLPLVLVPVIIH

-164 AHNWLVENRAGAAEL
+164 AHNWLVENRAGATEL

-246 ALDIARNAPVGSS
+246 ALDLARNAPTGSS

-279 MDGPA
+279 MDGAA

-323 DSVLRATV
+323 DSALRATV

-374 VWHAPLPD
+374 IWHAPLPD
-382 VAGEKRLRGFIEEG
+382 AAGEKRLRGFIEEG

-404 GRTDTGK
+404 GRATGK
-411 FLGLGWADAQPAP
+411 FLGFGWGEVERQALLGEPSDARRSA
-424 ADKPF
+424 AF

-456 ITRRQLITG
+456 ITRRQPITG
-465 DEGKRKKEKGESA
+465 ET
-478 EAPAAPNA
+478 
-486 SPLLPF
+486 
-492 AFSLLA
+492 
-498 SASGTAL
+498 TAL
-505 ASLADGSPLLTRR
+505 ASFADGSPLLTRR

-584 GSTGKNIAL
+584 GSIGKSILL
-593 NAGIYRAGERLL
+593 NAGVYRAGERLL
-605 AVNRPSAEDDRAVLE
+605 AVNRPSAEDDRSLLE
-620 PAAAKNLL
+620 PAAAKKLL

-639 TARSDALQG
+639 TVRSDALQG
-648 EIWRIFLIG
+648 EIWRLFLIG
-657 MLAFLFAE
+657 MLAFLFLE

-678 DPFDAPAVR
+678 DPFDVPAVR
-687 SRELVDVA
+687 SRDLVDVA

>member
-1 PLVLVPVIIH
+1 MTFLQPFLLWGLPLVLVPVIIH

-54 VLALVLFIARP
+54 VLALLLFIARP

-80 VIVIVL
+80 VIIILL

-134 QQLASAKSLLEPTLT
+134 QQLANAKSLLEPTLT

-193 DERWKT
+193 DERWKA
-199 VTAQLGKLPQG
+199 VAAQLGKLPQG

-246 ALDIARNAPVGSS
+246 ALDLARNAPVGSS

-279 MDGPA
+279 MDGAA

-290 VDLGAAKGL
+290 VDLGQAKGL
-299 GWGALELPADANA
+299 GWGALELPADANV
-312 RDNAAYFVFGS
+312 RDNSAYFVFGS
-323 DSVLRATV
+323 DSALRATV

-341 AQLAALS
+341 AQLAALA

-374 VWHAPLPD
+374 IWHAPLPD
-382 VAGEKRLRGFIEEG
+382 AAGEKRLRGFIEEG

-411 FLGLGWADAQPAP
+411 FLGFGWADAQPAS

-456 ITRRQLITG
+456 ITRRQPITG
-465 DEGKRKKEKGESA
+465 E
-478 EAPAAPNA
+478 P
-486 SPLLPF
+486 
-492 AFSLLA
+492 
-498 SASGTAL
+498 TAL
-505 ASLADGSPLLTRR
+505 ASFADGSPLLTRR

-531 PHDDWS
+531 PHEDWS

-574 DRAKQWTSAD
+574 DRAKQWLPAD
-584 GSTGKNIAL
+584 GSLGKNIAL

-605 AVNRPSAEDDRAVLE
+605 AVNRPSAEDDRTLLE
-620 PAAAKNLL
+620 PAAAKKLL
-628 GPLPL
+628 GTLPL

-639 TARSDALQG
+639 TARSEALQG
-648 EIWRIFLIG
+648 EIWRIFLIV
-657 MLAFLFAE
+657 MLAFLFLE

-678 DPFDAPAVR
+678 DPLGAAASPQG
-687 SRELVDVA
+687 

>member
-1 PLVLVPVIIH
+1 MTFLQPFLLWGLPLVLVPVIIH

-54 VLALVLFIARP
+54 VLALILFIARP

-193 DERWKT
+193 DERWKA

-246 ALDIARNAPVGSS
+246 ALDLARNAPAGSN

-279 MDGPA
+279 MDGAA

-323 DSVLRATV
+323 DSALRATV

-374 VWHAPLPD
+374 LWHAPLPD
-382 VAGEKRLRGFIEEG
+382 AAGEKRLRGFIEEG
-396 GAVLFLPP
+396 GAALFLPP

-450 PLADLD
+450 PLGDVEVM
-456 ITRRQLITG
+456 RRQPIA
-465 DEGKRKKEKGESA
+465 GEV
-478 EAPAAPNA
+478 
-486 SPLLPF
+486 
-492 AFSLLA
+492 
-498 SASGTAL
+498 TAL
-505 ASLADGSPLLTRR
+505 ATFADGSPLLTRR

-562 ETMVACGELSAL
+562 ETMVAAGELSAL

-584 GSTGKNIAL
+584 GSTGKNILL
-593 NAGIYRAGERLL
+593 NAGVYRAGERLL
-605 AVNRPSAEDDRAVLE
+605 AVNRPSAEDDRSLLE

-648 EIWRIFLIG
+648 EIWRLFLIG
-657 MLAFLFAE
+657 MLAFLFLE
-665 AWLVLPNKKPATA
+665 AILVLPPKKSAVA
-678 DPFDAPAVR
+678 DPLGVASAR
-687 SRELVDVA
+687 ERELMNVA

>member
-1 PLVLVPVIIH
+1 MTFLQPFLLWGLPLVLVPVIIH

-23 AAMMFLLQA
+23 AAMMFLLQV

-54 VLALVLFIARP
+54 VLALVLFVARP

-127 DSATRIP
+127 DSATRTP

-199 VTAQLGKLPQG
+199 VTAQLAKLPQRV
-210 IRVRL
+210 RVRL
-215 LAFDDDREPNTSA
+215 LAFDDDREPNISA

-233 FRRARPDGAELNL
+233 FRRARPDGAELSL
-246 ALDIARNAPVGSS
+246 ALDLARNATNGT
-259 PARFPLALTLN
+259 ARFPLALTLN
-270 GVKSQTELD
+270 GAKSQTELD
-279 MDGPA
+279 MDGAA

-323 DSVLRATV
+323 DSAVRATV
-331 VSDQP
+331 ISDP
-336 ALIRN
+336 STLVHYVR
-341 AQLAALS
+341 LAALS
-348 PATRQPAEVLT
+348 PAPRQPAEVLT

-365 RTGSDATLL
+365 HTATDAALLLWHATL
-374 VWHAPLPD
+374 PD
-382 VAGEKRLRGFIEEG
+382 AAGEKRLRNFIEEG
-396 GAVLFLPP
+396 GVIVFLPP
-404 GRTDTGK
+404 GRADTGK
-411 FLGLGWADAQPAP
+411 FLGLGWADSQPAS

-429 KVAKWEQQEGP
+429 QIAKWEQQEGP

-450 PLADLD
+450 PIGDLE
-456 ITRRQLITG
+456 IARRAAIIG
-465 DEGKRKKEKGESA
+465 DA
-478 EAPAAPNA
+478 
-486 SPLLPF
+486 
-492 AFSLLA
+492 
-498 SASGTAL
+498 TAL
-505 ASLADGSPLLTRR
+505 AAFADGSPLLTRR
-518 ALGKGQ
+518 ALGRGQ
-524 FFFCATV
+524 FLFLATL

-537 TLGDGPVLVPMLQRL
+537 TLGDGPVLVPM
-552 LQTGARRLNQ
+552 
-562 ETMVACGELSAL
+562 
-574 DRAKQWTSAD
+574 
-584 GSTGKNIAL
+584 
-593 NAGIYRAGERLL
+593 
-605 AVNRPSAEDDRAVLE
+605 
-620 PAAAKNLL
+620 
-628 GPLPL
+628 
-633 QLLQER
+633 
-639 TARSDALQG
+639 
-648 EIWRIFLIG
+648 
-657 MLAFLFAE
+657 
-665 AWLVLPNKKPATA
+665 
-678 DPFDAPAVR
+678 
-687 SRELVDVA
+687 

>member
-1 PLVLVPVIIH
+1 MTFLQPFLLWGLPLVFVPVIIH

-80 VIVIVL
+80 VIIIVL

-134 QQLASAKSLLEPTLT
+134 QQLANAKSLLEPTLT

-193 DERWKT
+193 DERWKA

-246 ALDIARNAPVGSS
+246 ALDLARNAPAGSS

-279 MDGPA
+279 MDGAA

-290 VDLGAAKGL
+290 VDLGPAKGL

-312 RDNAAYFVFGS
+312 RDNSAYFVFGS
-323 DSVLRATV
+323 DSALRATV

-341 AQLAALS
+341 AQLAALA

-374 VWHAPLPD
+374 IWHAPLPD
-382 VAGEKRLRGFIEEG
+382 AAGEKRLRGFIEEG

-404 GRTDTGK
+404 GRPDTGK

-456 ITRRQLITG
+456 IPRRQPITG
-465 DEGKRKKEKGESA
+465 E
-478 EAPAAPNA
+478 P
-486 SPLLPF
+486 
-492 AFSLLA
+492 
-498 SASGTAL
+498 TAL
-505 ASLADGSPLLTRR
+505 ASFADGSPLLTRR

-531 PHDDWS
+531 PHEDWS

-584 GSTGKNIAL
+584 GSLGKNIAL

-605 AVNRPSAEDDRAVLE
+605 AVNRPSAEDDRSVLE
-620 PAAAKNLL
+620 PAVAKQLL

-648 EIWRIFLIG
+648 EIWRIFLLG
-657 MLAFLFAE
+657 MLAFLFLE

-678 DPFDAPAVR
+678 DPFDVPAGR
-687 SRELVDVA
+687 GRGLVDVA

>member
-1 PLVLVPVIIH
+1 MTFLQPFLLWGLPLVLVPVVIH

-54 VLALVLFIARP
+54 VLALLLFIARP

-80 VIVIVL
+80 VIIIVL

-134 QQLASAKSLLEPTLT
+134 QQLANAKSLLEPTLT

-193 DERWKT
+193 DERWKA
-199 VTAQLGKLPQG
+199 VTAQLSKLPQG

-246 ALDIARNAPVGSS
+246 ALDLARNAPVGSS

-279 MDGPA
+279 MDGAA

-299 GWGALELPADANA
+299 GWGALELPADANV
-312 RDNAAYFVFGS
+312 RDNSAYFVFGS
-323 DSVLRATV
+323 DSALRATV

-341 AQLAALS
+341 AQLAALA

-374 VWHAPLPD
+374 LWHAPLPD
-382 VAGEKRLRGFIEEG
+382 AAGEKRLRGFIEEG

-411 FLGLGWADAQPAP
+411 FLGLGWADAQPAS

-456 ITRRQLITG
+456 ITRRQPITG
-465 DEGKRKKEKGESA
+465 E
-478 EAPAAPNA
+478 P
-486 SPLLPF
+486 
-492 AFSLLA
+492 
-498 SASGTAL
+498 TAL
-505 ASLADGSPLLTRR
+505 ASFADGSPLLTRR

-531 PHDDWS
+531 PHEDWS

-584 GSTGKNIAL
+584 GSIGKNIAL
-593 NAGIYRAGERLL
+593 NAGIYRSGERLL
-605 AVNRPSAEDDRAVLE
+605 AVNRPSAEDDRTLLE
-620 PAAAKNLL
+620 PAAAKKLL
-628 GPLPL
+628 GTLPL

-648 EIWRIFLIG
+648 EIWRIFLIV
-657 MLAFLFAE
+657 MLAFLFLE

-678 DPFDAPAVR
+678 DPLGAAASPQG
-687 SRELVDVA
+687 

>member
-1 PLVLVPVIIH
+1 MTFLQPFLLWGLPLILVPVIIH

-54 VLALVLFIARP
+54 VLALILFIARP

-134 QQLASAKSLLEPTLT
+134 QQLANAKSLLEPTLT

-193 DERWKT
+193 DERWKS
-199 VTAQLGKLPQG
+199 VTAQLAKLPQRV
-210 IRVRL
+210 RVRL
-215 LAFDDDREPNTSA
+215 LAFDDDREPNISA

-233 FRRARPDGAELNL
+233 FRRARPDGAELSL
-246 ALDIARNAPVGSS
+246 ALDLVRNATNGT
-259 PARFPLALTLN
+259 ARFPLALTLN
-270 GVKSQTELD
+270 GVKSQAELD
-279 MDGPA
+279 MDGAA
-284 LRWRHK
+284 LRWRYK
-290 VDLGAAKGL
+290 ADLGAAKGL

-323 DSVLRATV
+323 DSAVRAAV

-341 AQLAALS
+341 VQLAALA
-348 PATRQPAEVLT
+348 PATRQPAELLT
-359 PAAFAE
+359 PAAFLE
-365 RTGSDATLL
+365 RAATDAALL
-374 VWHAPLPD
+374 LWHAPLPD
-382 VAGEKRLRGFIEEG
+382 AAGERRLRGFIEEG
-396 GAVLFLPP
+396 GVVIFLPA
-404 GRTDTGK
+404 GQADTGK
-411 FLGLGWADAQPAP
+411 FMDLGWAEAPSAP

-429 KVAKWEQQEGP
+429 KITRWEQQEGP

-450 PLADLD
+450 PLGDLE
-456 ITRRQLITG
+456 ITRRAAITG
-465 DEGKRKKEKGESA
+465 DA
-478 EAPAAPNA
+478 
-486 SPLLPF
+486 
-492 AFSLLA
+492 
-498 SASGTAL
+498 TAL
-505 ASLADGSPLLTRR
+505 AAFADGSPLLTRR
-518 ALGKGQ
+518 ALGRGQ
-524 FFFCATV
+524 FLFLATV

-537 TLGDGPVLVPMLQRL
+537 TLGDGSVLVPMLQRL

-562 ETMVACGELSAL
+562 ETMAACGELSAL
-574 DRAKQWTSAD
+574 DRAKQWISTD
-584 GSTGKNIAL
+584 GTIGKNVAL
-593 NAGIYRAGERLL
+593 QAGVYRSGERLL
-605 AVNRPSAEDDRAVLE
+605 AVNRPAAEDERALLT
-620 PAAAKNLL
+620 ADSARNLL
-628 GPLPL
+628 APLPL

-639 TARSDALQG
+639 AARTDALQG
-648 EIWRIFLIG
+648 EIWRLFLFG
-657 MLAFLFAE
+657 MLVFLFFE
-665 AWLVLPNKKPATA
+665 AWLVLPPKRAAVTDPLTA
-678 DPFDAPAVR
+678 PSAR
-687 SRELVDVA
+687 ERELIDVT

>member
-1 PLVLVPVIIH
+1 MTFLQPYLLWGLPLVLVPVIIH

-193 DERWKT
+193 DERWKA
-199 VTAQLGKLPQG
+199 VTAALGKLPQG

-246 ALDIARNAPVGSS
+246 ALDLARNAPTGSS

-279 MDGPA
+279 MDGAA

-323 DSVLRATV
+323 DSALRATV

-374 VWHAPLPD
+374 IWHAPLPD
-382 VAGEKRLRGFIEEG
+382 AAGEKRLRGFIEEG

-411 FLGLGWADAQPAP
+411 FLGLGWSDAQPAP

-450 PLADLD
+450 PLGDLD
-456 ITRRQLITG
+456 ITRRQPITG
-465 DEGKRKKEKGESA
+465 E
-478 EAPAAPNA
+478 P
-486 SPLLPF
+486 
-492 AFSLLA
+492 
-498 SASGTAL
+498 TAL
-505 ASLADGSPLLTRR
+505 ASFADGSPLLTRR

-584 GSTGKNIAL
+584 GSTGKNILL
-593 NAGIYRAGERLL
+593 NAGVYRAGERLL
-605 AVNRPSAEDDRAVLE
+605 AVNRPSAEDDRSLLE

-648 EIWRIFLIG
+648 EIWRLFLIG
-657 MLAFLFAE
+657 MLVFLFFE
-665 AWLVLPNKKPATA
+665 AILVLPPKKPAAVDALTGTA
-678 DPFDAPAVR
+678 PS
-687 SRELVDVA
+687 SRDLVDVA